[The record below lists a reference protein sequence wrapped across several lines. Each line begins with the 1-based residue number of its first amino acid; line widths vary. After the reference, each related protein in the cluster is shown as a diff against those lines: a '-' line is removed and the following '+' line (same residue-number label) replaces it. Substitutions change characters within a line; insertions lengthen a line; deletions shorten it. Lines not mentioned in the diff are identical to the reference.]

1 MLLMLVTLCAIGI
14 LISGYFTGVT
24 FRWVKPDTRW
34 IPPVCRLGEDT
45 CALVVFTPQA
55 RVFGPPNAVLGLV
68 FYVMLAAAALEGGLD
83 EPSIR
88 LAMLG
93 ATGATVALG
102 LFLTY
107 SLLFVIRVKCVL
119 CLSSHVVNLALF
131 GIVLTHG

>member
-1 MLLMLVTLCAIGI
+1 MLLVLVSLCTVGI

-24 FRWVKPDTRW
+24 FRWIKPDTRW

-68 FYVMLAAAALEGGLD
+68 FYVMLGATALEGGLD
-83 EPSIR
+83 EPRIR

-93 ATGATVALG
+93 ATGITVLLG

-107 SLLFVIRVKCVL
+107 SLLWVIRVRCVL

>member
-1 MLLMLVTLCAIGI
+1 MLLVLVTLCAIGI
-14 LISGYFTGVT
+14 LISGYFTGIT

-68 FYVMLAAAALEGGLD
+68 FYVVLAAAALEGGLD

-107 SLLFVIRVKCVL
+107 SLLCVIRVRCVL
-119 CLSSHVVNLALF
+119 CLSSHMVNLALF

>member
-1 MLLMLVTLCAIGI
+1 MLLVLVTLCAVGFV
-14 LISGYFTGVT
+14 ISGYFTGVT
-24 FRWVKPDTRW
+24 FRWVKPDARW
-34 IPPVCRLGEDT
+34 IPPVCRLDRDT

-68 FYVMLAAAALEGGLD
+68 FYLMLAAATLVGGLD
-83 EPSIR
+83 EPRIR

-93 ATGATVALG
+93 ATGLTALLG

-107 SLLFVIRVKCVL
+107 SLLWVIRVRCVL

>member
-1 MLLMLVTLCAIGI
+1 M
-14 LISGYFTGVT
+14 
-24 FRWVKPDTRW
+24 RWVKPDTRW
-34 IPPVCRLGEDT
+34 IPPVCRLGENA

-68 FYVMLAAAALEGGLD
+68 FYVVLAAAALEGGLD
-83 EPSIR
+83 APSIR

-131 GIVLTHG
+131 CIVLTHG